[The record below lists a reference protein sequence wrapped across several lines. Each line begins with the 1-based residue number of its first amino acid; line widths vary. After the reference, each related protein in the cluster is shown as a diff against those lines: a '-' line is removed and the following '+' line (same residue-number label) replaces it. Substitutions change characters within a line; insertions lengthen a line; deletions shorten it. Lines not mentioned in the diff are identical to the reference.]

1 MSGEA
6 EDKAGA
12 APEQGAPQTSPPE
25 ERMTRAER
33 IFVRINVVQTILAV
47 AGVFTGAVALYAAL
61 NESAAVR
68 RQSEAAVWPH
78 IRVTDLNYGV
88 PGEERFD
95 IIVGNRGIGPAR
107 IKQVRLSV
115 DDEEYVSWYDVVSLV
130 DQDGEFGISNNVLSD
145 AVLASNEDI
154 TAVSVE
160 AKFASKETTLAFRD
174 LVRSGRANLEI
185 CYCSVFDSCWRLN
198 AQERSTAQV
207 DRCPAKNPESN
218 L

>member
-1 MSGEA
+1 MSDEA

-12 APEQGAPQTSPPE
+12 ARDREPQPAPPRE

-33 IFVRINVVQTILAV
+33 VFVRINVVQTVLAV

-107 IKQVRLSV
+107 IKQVKLTV
-115 DDEEYVSWYDVVSLV
+115 DGQEYLSWYDVVSLV

-145 AVLASNEDI
+145 AVLSANEDI
-154 TAVSVE
+154 IAVSLD
-160 AKFASKETTLAFRD
+160 ARFASKETTLAFRD
-174 LVRSGRANLEI
+174 LARSGRANLEI
-185 CYCSVFDSCWRLN
+185 CYCSVFESCWRLN
-198 AQERSTAQV
+198 AQDRSTAQV
-207 DRCPAKNPESN
+207 DRCQPSNPESE